1 MSNELEG
8 KRELNKESIN
18 LFTSKIKRK
27 ADLKAWRLVLWSCDY
42 QLIIHKINKP
52 VQCTPSLL
60 CFCCRC
66 LATPGLQSEAT
77 AVGGD
82 VEHGQED

>member
-27 ADLKAWRLVLWSCDY
+27 ADLKAWRLVLWS
-42 QLIIHKINKP
+42 
-52 VQCTPSLL
+52 
-60 CFCCRC
+60 
-66 LATPGLQSEAT
+66 
-77 AVGGD
+77 
-82 VEHGQED
+82 